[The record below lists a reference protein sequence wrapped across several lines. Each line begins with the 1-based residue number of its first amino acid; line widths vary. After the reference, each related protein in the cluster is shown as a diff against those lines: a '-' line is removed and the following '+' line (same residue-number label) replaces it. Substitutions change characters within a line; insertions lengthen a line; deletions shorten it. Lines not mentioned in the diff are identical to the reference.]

1 MFYFRTM
8 SQAPKEWQELGGRLA
23 EARRTARLSQAD
35 VAAAVHLDRTA
46 ITKIESGDRRV
57 DSLELAR
64 LAVVLGR
71 PIDWFV
77 MAPPS
82 NVVSR
87 RASRDAA
94 DDSQADVLL
103 ETVTR
108 DVALLVELGL
118 LVPPRPPFRPGA
130 PVETVETA
138 EAAAGELRR
147 HLGLVPGPVWDLQR
161 VAERAG
167 LYAFSIDLESDSLD
181 GSYVAVDGAGGTA
194 IVNGGAPTGRRR
206 FTLAHELG
214 HHVLDDKYSDEWILG
229 VGGGERERLINAFA
243 VHFLMPRDAVLGR
256 WRALGGDREPRQAA
270 LVLGAE
276 YGLSWTATC
285 AQLCNLGLI
294 DDAGRQRLEHDR
306 PRKADYIEGGVV
318 LRNDL
323 DPPAVPPMFAAA
335 VVRAFRRH
343 KLSAARAVELLRG
356 TVAADELP
364 AEDAVPIES
373 MRSEMDL
380 G

>member
-1 MFYFRTM
+1 MRRTIPRPTCCSKPSRATLPSWSSWACWFR
-8 SQAPKEWQELGGRLA
+8 R
-23 EARRTARLSQAD
+23 ARRSVPAR
-35 VAAAVHLDRTA
+35 RW
-46 ITKIESGDRRV
+46 KR
-57 DSLELAR
+57 
-64 LAVVLGR
+64 
-71 PIDWFV
+71 WK
-77 MAPPS
+77 
-82 NVVSR
+82 
-87 RASRDAA
+87 
-94 DDSQADVLL
+94 
-103 ETVTR
+103 
-108 DVALLVELGL
+108 
-118 LVPPRPPFRPGA
+118 PPRRQPASFGGTWGWFPGRS
-130 PVETVETA
+130 
-138 EAAAGELRR
+138 GIS
-147 HLGLVPGPVWDLQR
+147 
-161 VAERAG
+161 AERAG